1 MSFVAALATMPG
13 TLSDEELKSIMA
25 GKAARGE
32 LDQEDLTPAIF
43 EELRRYTG
51 LELKGLT
58 RVMEKVRSGLEGLGR
73 AQTPPR
79 PRRGGARI
87 ASKPP

>member
-13 TLSDEELKSIMA
+13 TLSDEELKTIMA

-51 LELKGLT
+51 SNS
-58 RVMEKVRSGLEGLGR
+58 KV
-73 AQTPPR
+73 
-79 PRRGGARI
+79 
-87 ASKPP
+87 